1 MKISI
6 NIFISFIAII
16 IFQACSDY
24 RKILKTSGYEEKLE
38 GALKYYEEED
48 YFKASTIFQDIKPL
62 VKGSEKSEIVDF
74 YFAYSLYNLEQYE
87 LSAKYFKGFIELFS
101 RSDKVIEAEYLYA
114 FSLYKESP
122 NSNLDQSNTI
132 EAINAIQNFINKY
145 PYSEYSKGANNLID
159 ELQVK
164 LEKKSFE
171 NAKQY
176 YKTRMYKSAII
187 ALSNFENDFPD
198 SNFNDECNY
207 LKIVSQY
214 LIAQNSFDDLKK
226 ERYKK
231 VTDFYVEFIDK
242 YPNSSFQKEAEKMY
256 VESLN
261 LLTKFAE

>member
-1 MKISI
+1 
-6 NIFISFIAII
+6 
-16 IFQACSDY
+16 
-24 RKILKTSGYEEKLE
+24 
-38 GALKYYEEED
+38 
-48 YFKASTIFQDIKPL
+48 
-62 VKGSEKSEIVDF
+62 
-74 YFAYSLYNLEQYE
+74 
-87 LSAKYFKGFIELFS
+87 
-101 RSDKVIEAEYLYA
+101 
-114 FSLYKESP
+114 
-122 NSNLDQSNTI
+122 
-132 EAINAIQNFINKY
+132 
-145 PYSEYSKGANNLID
+145 
-159 ELQVK
+159 
-164 LEKKSFE
+164 
-171 NAKQY
+171 
-176 YKTRMYKSAII
+176 MYKSAII